1 MKLRFSLAAYTT
13 GALLLLSSFALFLY
27 ESYTKPEPGVVSY
40 SNEIVPILSK
50 NCTGCHSGATPS
62 GNLDFA
68 NYDAV
73 YISVISHTLIDTAGN
88 LPSCCRQAKLDNTV
102 NQKFAR
108 WISEGALYN

>member
-1 MKLRFSLAAYTT
+1 MKLRYALAAYTM
-13 GALLLLSSFALFLY
+13 GAFLILSCFAFFLY
-27 ESYTKPEPGVVSY
+27 ESYAKPEPHVVLY
-40 SNEIVPILSK
+40 SSEIVPILSK

-62 GNLDFA
+62 GNLDFT

-73 YISVISHTLIDTAGN
+73 YITVISHTLIDTAGN
-88 LPSCCRQAKLDNTV
+88 LPSCCRQAKLDKTV